1 MMIMQENMKT
11 KSNMSDNSMK
21 ITVIKNG
28 PYIVIGGVP
37 LIISEILND

>member
-11 KSNMSDNSMK
+11 KSNVSDNSMK

-37 LIISEILND
+37 LIILGDSQR